1 MELKSPWSRETD
13 IIYYYFSTV
22 SSSARLQPV
31 VSNIQCQN
39 VVRFNPFID
48 VLTFLFYKC
57 LKFELS
63 LVLKSFW
70 SIRANV
76 CEDIFQ
82 SDLAS
87 AGLLLLCLGYI
98 QTCASNSCASGVAY
112 NALVFST
119 CSYSYFPLQYTSRA
133 AMEVLLLQKKPAGLA
148 LFQV

>member
-63 LVLKSFW
+63 LVLKSF
-70 SIRANV
+70 
-76 CEDIFQ
+76 
-82 SDLAS
+82 
-87 AGLLLLCLGYI
+87 
-98 QTCASNSCASGVAY
+98 
-112 NALVFST
+112 
-119 CSYSYFPLQYTSRA
+119 
-133 AMEVLLLQKKPAGLA
+133 
-148 LFQV
+148 